1 MCPPSDPSA
10 AEFDPERVWRES
22 FNAFERAIGRP
33 LEAFLASDEFANAAA
48 SFFKANATLMTES
61 QGGAGPSD
69 SFAEAMQQTLRECER
84 AQQRLRNGLRFA
96 AGEIKPAVGQ
106 TPKQTVWRCGKAEL
120 WRYESPEVSVGP
132 PVVIVPSLVSKS
144 YILDLQPHNSFVG
157 ALGRAG
163 LDVFLLD
170 WGIPDG
176 DEATN
181 TFETY
186 VDELVP
192 SAIEA
197 LQAAT
202 AAPGVTVIGHC
213 FGGVI
218 ALLLAAAHPEIQI
231 RGLVTMATPADY
243 DKVGVIVSLLREGRL
258 EADDIIDATGNVPPE
273 VILQAFKLIKPTD
286 DLVQQVTLT
295 QNLWNDKFVDGFVA
309 INTWAKDQVPFPGAL
324 CRQVVRL
331 LIRDNALVNGRF
343 PVGGKM
349 VQLRDIR
356 CPYLNVVAEH
366 DHIVPPASA
375 LALVDLVGSIDA
387 ETLRLATGHIG
398 YVVGRAAAKT
408 TIPAII
414 DWIVAH
420 SAPIASGPHPDQSM

>member
-1 MCPPSDPSA
+1 VS
-10 AEFDPERVWRES
+10 
-22 FNAFERAIGRP
+22 
-33 LEAFLASDEFANAAA
+33 
-48 SFFKANATLMTES
+48 
-61 QGGAGPSD
+61 PSD
-69 SFAEAMQQTLRECER
+69 SFADAMQQTLRECER
-84 AQQRLRNGLRFA
+84 ARQRLRNGLRFA
-96 AGEIKPAVGQ
+96 AGEITPAVGR
-106 TPKQTVWRCGKAEL
+106 TPKETVWQSGKAQL
-120 WRYESPEVSVGP
+120 WHYLAPEVSVGP
-132 PVVIVPSLVSKS
+132 PVLIVPSLVSKS

-176 DEATN
+176 DEASN

-197 LQAAT
+197 LRAVT
-202 AAPGVTVIGHC
+202 AAPEVTVIGHC

-218 ALLLAAAHPEIQI
+218 ALLLAGAHPQIPI

-243 DKVGVIVSLLREGRL
+243 DQLGVIVSLLREGRL

-309 INTWAKDQVPFPGAL
+309 INTWAKDQIPFPGAL

-343 PVGGKM
+343 PLGGRT
-349 VQLRDIR
+349 VELGDIG
-356 CPYLNVVAEH
+356 CPYLNVVAEQ

-375 LALVDLVGSIDA
+375 LALAELVGSSDA
-387 ETLRLATGHIG
+387 KTLTLATGHIG

-414 DWIVAH
+414 DWVVAH
-420 SAPIASGPHPDQSM
+420 SDPIASGPRAGQSM

>member
-1 MCPPSDPSA
+1 
-10 AEFDPERVWRES
+10 V
-22 FNAFERAIGRP
+22 
-33 LEAFLASDEFANAAA
+33 
-48 SFFKANATLMTES
+48 NAT
-61 QGGAGPSD
+61 D
-69 SFAEAMQQTLRECER
+69 SSFTEAMRQTLREWER
-84 AQQRLRNGLRFA
+84 AQQRLKNGMRFV
-96 AGEIKPAVGQ
+96 AGEIQPAVGQ
-106 TPKQTVWRCGKAEL
+106 TPKHTAWRCGKAEL
-120 WRYESPEVSVGP
+120 WHYDSPAVSVGP
-132 PVVIVPSLVSKS
+132 PVLIVPSLVSKS

-176 DEATN
+176 DEASN

-192 SAIEA
+192 AAIEA
-197 LQAAT
+197 VRAAT
-202 AAPGVTVIGHC
+202 AAREVTVIGHC

-218 ALLLAAAHPEIQI
+218 ALLLAAAHREMPI

-243 DKVGVIVSLLREGRL
+243 DKLGVIVSLLREGRL
-258 EADDIIDATGNVPPE
+258 EADDIIDGTGNVPPE

-309 INTWAKDQVPFPGAL
+309 INTWAKDQIPFPGAL

-331 LIRDNALVNGRF
+331 LIRDNALVKGRF
-343 PVGGKM
+343 PVGDRM
-349 VQLRDIR
+349 VELRDIS

-375 LALVDLVGSIDA
+375 LALAELVGSSDA
-387 ETLRLATGHIG
+387 ETLALPTGHIG

-414 DWIVAH
+414 DWIVAR
-420 SAPIASGPHPDQSM
+420 SDPVVPGRESGQSM